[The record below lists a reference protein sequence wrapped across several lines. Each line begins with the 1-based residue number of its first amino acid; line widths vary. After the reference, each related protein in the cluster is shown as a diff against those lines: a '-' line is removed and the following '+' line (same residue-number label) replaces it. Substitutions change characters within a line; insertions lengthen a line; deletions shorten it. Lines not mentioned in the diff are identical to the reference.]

1 MHGGGP
7 KNSNANMNFN
17 GGLVSLDQMDLD
29 RGEEFEGDAFDP
41 FSMQTKE
48 KKVDITLKK
57 TKNYM
62 IGDHMALQEQ

>member
-1 MHGGGP
+1 
-7 KNSNANMNFN
+7 
-17 GGLVSLDQMDLD
+17 MDLD

-62 IGDHMALQEQ
+62 IGDHMAL